1 MGFRIQLIDG
11 DSTYNLYNL
20 AQATAAGEAL
30 EYQQFLDKLRDGAE
44 APAAD
49 LGVDGEFHHLL
60 SLHQYVQTHPT
71 CLLYTSDAAD
81 E

>member
-30 EYQQFLDKLRDGAE
+30 EYQQFLDKLRDSIA
-44 APAAD
+44 
-49 LGVDGEFHHLL
+49 LVV
-60 SLHQYVQTHPT
+60 ST
-71 CLLYTSDAAD
+71 
-81 E
+81 